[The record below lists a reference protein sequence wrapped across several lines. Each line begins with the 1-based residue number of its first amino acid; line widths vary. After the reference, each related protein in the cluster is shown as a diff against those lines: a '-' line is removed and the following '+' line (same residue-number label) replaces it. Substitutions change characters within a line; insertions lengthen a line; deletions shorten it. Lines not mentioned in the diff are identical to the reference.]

1 MLAALRLHD
10 AVDDPCVVSPQ
21 EGGRLAVKQ
30 PYKREDVGSIGCMA
44 EGTEHGMPTNE
55 VVGPD
60 TINRKDSQGGVHLA
74 LELEAVCEG
83 FGASTGSKCI
93 LVGPGGNI
101 ECRGEVLSQSPGN
114 QPAQVITDHNAPNPT
129 ASFANGNE
137 PPQTKGLRN
146 GCWQLCTCE
155 AGGNRAEGVDRGRV
169 IQNE

>member
-1 MLAALRLHD
+1 MHFSLQSGQRRGDTQGKQHWHQGITLLAALSLHD

-60 TINRKDSQGGVHLA
+60 TINRKDRQRGVHLA
-74 LELEAVCEG
+74 LELEAVG
-83 FGASTGSKCI
+83 LGANTGSKCI

-101 ECRGEVLSQSPGN
+101 ERRGEVLSQSPGN
-114 QPAQVITDHNAPNPT
+114 QLA
-129 ASFANGNE
+129 
-137 PPQTKGLRN
+137 
-146 GCWQLCTCE
+146 
-155 AGGNRAEGVDRGRV
+155 
-169 IQNE
+169 